1 MVPTIPLFPGIPGGP
16 ELVIVFLIFGFFAL
30 IGIGIGL
37 GLGYWVYKDA
47 TGRGNDQ
54 AGLWGAVVAVSF
66 LAGLLP
72 GVLVLAAYLVTQ
84 R

>member
-1 MVPTIPLFPGIPGGP
+1 MVPLFPGIPGGP
-16 ELVIVFLIFGFFAL
+16 ELVILFLIFGFFAL
-30 IGIGIGL
+30 VGILIGV

-47 TGRGNDQ
+47 QGRNHESP
-54 AGLWGAVVAVSF
+54 GLWGAMVAVAF

-72 GVLVLAAYLVTQ
+72 GVVALGVYLYTQ